1 MKSPPLK
8 ISVIIPT
15 LCEAGRISRLLESL
29 CVQEYSGPVEV
40 IVVDGN
46 SDDGTHSEV
55 GQFPEVRLLV
65 RETAGTSAQRNLGAA
80 AATGDLLIFM
90 DADNNPP
97 PDFLTRVARS
107 YCRKPFAVACPW
119 FVADSRHP
127 GIRLIYFVFNC
138 LFWLSQWRFH
148 TGSGVCIIMPR
159 ATFLQVGGF
168 NEELRLGED
177 IDLIRRAARCGRHRH
192 LFVPL
197 RTSARRFERFG
208 IWNMVRFYARIS
220 PLLLS
225 GNFSAVQDFPYE
237 PAPYRPPQ
245 R

>member
-1 MKSPPLK
+1 MQSAPLK
-8 ISVIIPT
+8 ISIIIPT
-15 LCEAGRISRLLESL
+15 LREAERIGALLEDL
-29 CVQEYSGPVEV
+29 RAQKYCLPAEV
-40 IVVDGN
+40 LVVDGN
-46 SDDGTHSEV
+46 SDDGIRAVVEK
-55 GQFPEVRLLV
+55 FPEVRLLV
-65 RETAGTSAQRNLGAA
+65 RETAGTSAQRNLGAGY
-80 AATGDLLIFM
+80 ATGELLIFM
-90 DADNNPP
+90 DADNNPS
-97 PDFLTRVARS
+97 PDFVARIARC
-107 YCRKPFAVACPW
+107 YLKKPFAVACPW

-177 IDLIRRAARCGRHRH
+177 IDLIRRAAKSGRHRH
-192 LFVPL
+192 LVVPL
-197 RTSARRFERFG
+197 RTSARRFERYG

-225 GNFSAVQDFPYE
+225 GNFKAVQ
-237 PAPYRPPQ
+237 R
-245 R
+245 